1 MNIDIIRC
9 VINNDYDNLIQLTCG
24 KNDNLN
30 KFYNLYADYYLNK
43 SSNLALFLDETCF
56 SQEEA
61 VIIYDCLDQK
71 SDLNDLKVKLLDKY
85 KDYIDTKKAF
95 KDEEVIGLVNKIK
108 LPVTKDKKFNL
119 NSYIGAIVF
128 IAGIIGILIFSL
140 LSWNLKDEIVYFCT
154 ILLLVIPCLLLVL
167 GVNLVI
173 SKKINYLL
181 IALETFLFIYILSF
195 ACLIPHFESA
205 NFFVNLKNHFYE
217 VIKAIYSFFSY
228 YTFKALEV

>member
-9 VINNDYDNLIQLTCG
+9 IINNDYTNLLELTAD
-24 KNDNLN
+24 KIDNLN
-30 KFYNLYADYYLNK
+30 KFYNLYADYCLNK
-43 SSNLALFLDETCF
+43 SANLAIFLDETNF

-71 SDLNDLKVKLLDKY
+71 GDLKDLRVKFFDKY
-85 KDYIDTKKAF
+85 KDCIDTKTVY
-95 KDEEVIGLVNKIK
+95 KDEDVEEIAQKIK
-108 LPVTKDKKFNL
+108 LPVIKDKKINI

-128 IAGIIGILIFSL
+128 IIGIIGILVFSL

-154 ILLLVIPCLLLVL
+154 ILLLVVPCLLLVL

-173 SKKINYLL
+173 SKKLNYLL
-181 IALETFLFIYILSF
+181 IALETFLLIYILSF
-195 ACLIPHFESA
+195 ACLVPHFQST

>member
-1 MNIDIIRC
+1 MNIDIIKC
-9 VINNDYDNLIQLTCG
+9 VINNAYTSLLELTAD
-24 KNDNLN
+24 KRDNLN
-30 KFYNLYADYYLNK
+30 KFYNLYADYYLNN
-43 SSNLALFLDETCF
+43 SSNLAVFLDEACF

-71 SDLNDLKVKLLDKY
+71 GDLKDIKVKFLDKY
-85 KDYIDTKKAF
+85 KDYIVTKTAY
-95 KDEEVIGLVNKIK
+95 KDEDVLELANKIK
-108 LPVTKDKKFNL
+108 LPVIKDKKINI

-128 IAGIIGILIFSL
+128 IAGIIGIFIFSL

-154 ILLLVIPCLLLVL
+154 ILLLVVPCLLLVL

-173 SKKINYLL
+173 SKKLNYLL
-181 IALETFLFIYILSF
+181 IALETFLLIYILSF
-195 ACLIPHFESA
+195 ACLVPHFQST

>member
-1 MNIDIIRC
+1 MNIDIIKC
-9 VINNDYDNLIQLTCG
+9 VINNDYASLLELTAN
-24 KNDNLN
+24 KIDNLN

-43 SSNLALFLDETCF
+43 SSNLAVFLDEVCF

-71 SDLNDLKVKLLDKY
+71 GDLKDIKVKFLDKY
-85 KDYIDTKKAF
+85 KDYIDTKTAY
-95 KDEEVIGLVNKIK
+95 KDEEVLELVNKIK
-108 LPVTKDKKFNL
+108 LPVIKDKKINI

-128 IAGIIGILIFSL
+128 IAGIIGIFIFSL
-140 LSWNLKDEIVYFCT
+140 LSWNLKYEIVYFCT
-154 ILLLVIPCLLLVL
+154 ILLLVVPCLLLVL

-173 SKKINYLL
+173 SKKLNYFL
-181 IALETFLFIYILSF
+181 IALETFLLIYILSF
-195 ACLIPHFESA
+195 ACLVPHFQST